1 MCKSAARAG
10 TAHAFDVFEHVRPV
24 KPKMHAME
32 GVVGIEVPANGV
44 GMECNKE
51 NIVEFCWHHLEMSVG

>member
-1 MCKSAARAG
+1 M
-10 TAHAFDVFEHVRPV
+10 AHAFDLFEHSGPV
-24 KPKMHAME
+24 KLKMHGIE

-51 NIVEFCWHHLEMSVG
+51 NIVEFCWHRLETSVG